1 MRRLGAA
8 TDPRISRPLCSR
20 RTAEQ
25 RLKASLNMKL
35 TDSNPLR
42 MQAYIDGKWENANGG
57 GTRDVV
63 NPATGEK
70 IGTIPDMGAAETRRA
85 IEAAKA
91 AFPAWA
97 AKTAKERAAILRRW
111 FELMM
116 ANQDDLATL
125 MTAEQ
130 GKPLAE
136 AKGEI
141 AYAASFVEWFAEE
154 GKRLYGDVIP
164 GHQANRRLLV
174 LRQPLGVVA
183 AITPWNFPLAMIT
196 RKAAPALAAGCTFV
210 CKPASQTPY
219 SALAAAALAARAG
232 VPAGVLNVVTGRDAA
247 AIGGEMTASALVRK
261 VTFTGSTAVGKK
273 LMAQCAG
280 TVKKITMELGGN
292 APFIVFED
300 ADLDAAVAGAIA
312 SKYRNTGQTCVC
324 TNRFYVHDKVY
335 DAFAA
340 KLRDAVGQLKV
351 GDGTDAGVTQGP
363 LINEAAVLKVESH
376 IEDALAK
383 GARIVTGGKR
393 HALGHGFFEPTV
405 LADVTPAMK
414 VARDETFGPLAPLFR
429 FSSDEEVI
437 ALANDTEFGLASYFY
452 SRDIG
457 RVWRVAEALEYGMV
471 GINTGLISNEVA
483 PFGGVKQ
490 SGLGREGS
498 HYGIDDYVVI
508 KYLCMGGI

>member
-1 MRRLGAA
+1 MTQIALK
-8 TDPRISRPLCSR
+8 DP
-20 RTAEQ
+20 
-25 RLKASLNMKL
+25 SLFK
-35 TDSNPLR
+35 TK
-42 MQAYIDGKWENANGG
+42 AYIAGEWIQSDDE
-57 GTRDVV
+57 TTLEVQ
-63 NPATGEK
+63 NPATGELLGK
-70 IGTIPDMGAAETRRA
+70 IPRMGQQEARRA
-85 IEAAKA
+85 IEAANR
-91 AFPAWA
+91 AWPEWRK
-97 AKTAKERAAILRRW
+97 KTAKQRSIILRAW
-111 FELMM
+111 HDLMLEN
-116 ANQDDLATL
+116 ADDLALILT
-125 MTAEQ
+125 TEQ

-141 AYAASFVEWFAEE
+141 LYAASFLEWFAEE
-154 GKRLYGDVIP
+154 AKRVYGDTIP
-164 GHQANRRLLV
+164 TPANDKRIV
-174 LRQPLGVVA
+174 VTKEPIGVCA
-183 AITPWNFPLAMIT
+183 AITPWNFPAAMIT
-196 RKAAPALAAGCTFV
+196 RKVGPALAAGCPIIV
-210 CKPASQTPY
+210 KPAEATPF
-219 SALAAAALAARAG
+219 SALALAVLAERAG
-232 VPAGVLNVVTGRDAA
+232 VPAGIFSVVTGDPK
-247 AIGGEMTASALVRK
+247 AIGSEMTANPIVRK
-261 VTFTGSTAVGKK
+261 LSFTGSTAVGRL
-273 LMAQCAG
+273 LMAQCAP
-280 TVKKITMELGGN
+280 TVKKVSLELGGN

-312 SKYRNTGQTCVC
+312 SKYRNSGQTCVC

-340 KLRDAVGQLKV
+340 KLRDAVEQLKV
-351 GDGTDAGVTQGP
+351 GRGTEDGVTQGP

-405 LADVTPAMK
+405 LSDVTPAMK

-508 KYLCMGGI
+508 KYLCVSGV

>member
-1 MRRLGAA
+1 MNQPASQITLK
-8 TDPRISRPLCSR
+8 DPSL
-20 RTAEQ
+20 
-25 RLKASLNMKL
+25 LKTNS
-35 TDSNPLR
+35 
-42 MQAYIDGKWENANGG
+42 YIAGEWQPSDDE
-57 GTRDVV
+57 TTLEVR
-63 NPATGEK
+63 NPATGALIAK
-70 IGTIPDMGAAETRRA
+70 IPRMAAPETRRA
-85 IEAAKA
+85 IEAANRSW
-91 AFPAWA
+91 PAWR
-97 AKTAKERAAILRRW
+97 AKTAKQRSTILRAW
-111 FELMM
+111 HDLML
-116 ANQDDLATL
+116 ANADDLALILT
-125 MTAEQ
+125 TEQ

-141 AYAASFVEWFAEE
+141 LYAASFLEWFAEE
-154 GKRLYGDVIP
+154 AKRVYGDTIP
-164 GHQANRRLLV
+164 TPASDKRIV
-174 LRQPLGVVA
+174 VTKEPIGVCA
-183 AITPWNFPLAMIT
+183 AITPWNFPAAMIT
-196 RKAAPALAAGCTFV
+196 RKVGPALAAGCPIIV
-210 CKPASQTPY
+210 KPAEATPL
-219 SALAAAALAARAG
+219 SALALAVLAERAG
-232 VPAGVLNVVTGRDAA
+232 VPPGVFSVVTGDPK
-247 AIGGEMTASALVRK
+247 AIGAEMTSNPIVRK
-261 VTFTGSTAVGKK
+261 LSFTGSTAVGRL
-273 LMAQCAG
+273 LMAQCAP
-280 TVKKITMELGGN
+280 TIKKVSLELGGN

-312 SKYRNTGQTCVC
+312 SKYRNSGQTCVC

-340 KLRDAVGQLKV
+340 KLRDAVEQLKV
-351 GDGTDAGVTQGP
+351 GRGTDEGVTQGP

-437 ALANDTEFGLASYFY
+437 RLANDTEFGLASYFY

-508 KYLCMGGI
+508 KYLCIGGV